1 MISMGVNI
9 CFCIDQENPDPV
21 LCAARSRSGDVWIRM
36 HIPNGE
42 FVCPRIDIESQREV
56 EETKYWGYET
66 KYWGYELGDWSH

>member
-1 MISMGVNI
+1 
-9 CFCIDQENPDPV
+9 
-21 LCAARSRSGDVWIRM
+21 M

-42 FVCPRIDIESQREV
+42 FVCPRIDTESQREV